1 MRKKPK
7 PNKKRSRFNPI
18 KYIINEM
25 DKIFDANRESKT
37 LSEEDFNTYK
47 DMVKKDLVGFATEH
61 QKFEAKK
68 RLKRNMVMT
77 DHNYALREPK
87 QLSLMAKSFMNE
99 AYELNRKEN
108 ETVS

>member
-25 DKIFDANRESKT
+25 DKIFESNRESET
-37 LSEEDFNTYK
+37 LSEEDFKGIK
-47 DMVKKDLVGFATEH
+47 DMVKKNLVCFTTEH
-61 QKFEAKK
+61 QKFEAEK

-87 QLSLMAKSFMNE
+87 QLSLMAKSLMNK
-99 AYELNRKEN
+99 AYELDQEEN
-108 ETVS
+108 L